1 MWEQGAGL
9 AGCPRRTTQRCCLLE
24 PALLSLCQLCA
35 TTSILTRPS
44 LWSAMVQESMK
55 VCAMTRSTA
64 STLSDVCTSKTN
76 WGFLMMLIQNRSGR
90 LQGRWKHD
98 SLSAQNVAVVLEDNL
113 HVLLFISQIK
123 SKAKP
128 AFHTVLYCLALSF
141 CFSSVD
147 RGNCLSASG

>member
-1 MWEQGAGL
+1 MSQH
-9 AGCPRRTTQRCCLLE
+9 CSH
-24 PALLSLCQLCA
+24 SLCQPYA
-35 TTSILTRPS
+35 ATSILTRPS

-98 SLSAQNVAVVLEDNL
+98 SLSVQKVAVVLKIFCTHCCSYPKL
-113 HVLLFISQIK
+113 ALT
-123 SKAKP
+123 AKP
-128 AFHTVLYCLALSF
+128 AFHTVLYCPALSL
-141 CFSSVD
+141 CFSSVG
-147 RGNCLSASG
+147 RGGCLFASR